1 MVTEKRANHLSD
13 AITAVFGVGLI
24 LLGITSFIP
33 RYGNAYMFT
42 IAAAYI
48 IILLTA
54 LVYVVMY
61 FVLFRR
67 YRSIS
72 VMRALGCGVAVPII
86 LFAFGGIQVLSDV
99 FGGCRSVRTEV
110 YSIPVAVA
118 YERMPQIGFSDEMW
132 YKSLYIP
139 KDVYEELSQTNPVDE
154 SRMVMDMTFN
164 EQVHP
169 HFSHIEIEY
178 YPHLGVI
185 REIHIDEK

>member
-13 AITAVFGVGLI
+13 AITAVFGVGLL
-24 LLGITSFIP
+24 LLGVTSFIP
-33 RYGNAYMFT
+33 RYGDGYMLTF
-42 IAAAYI
+42 AAAYI

-86 LFAFGGIQVLSDV
+86 LFAFGGIQVLSDA
-99 FGGCRSVRTEV
+99 FGGCRSVRTEI
-110 YSIPVAVA
+110 YSLPVAVA
-118 YERMPQIGFSDEMW
+118 YERMPEIGFSDEMW

-139 KDVYEELSQTNPVDE
+139 KDVYEELVQNNPVDE
-154 SRMVMDMTFN
+154 SRVVMDMTFN

-169 HFSHIEIEY
+169 HVNHIEVEY
-178 YPHLGVI
+178 YPNTQVI
-185 REIHIDEK
+185 KEISITM